1 MTRCI
6 AEIQA
11 RLAAREA
18 AVARLVSAGERPL
31 VIPGGWPDHP
41 VTLLVHRDTA
51 AHRVGKWRLTRF
63 ERGAAFGHTE
73 SASYEAA
80 IREAAEGWRGR
91 LDEAEVRS

>member
-1 MTRCI
+1 MTRSI

-11 RLAAREA
+11 RIAAREA
-18 AVARLVSAGERPL
+18 AIARLVSAGERPL

-41 VTLLVHRDTA
+41 MAILIHRDTA
-51 AHRVGKWRLTRF
+51 AHRVGAWRLTRF
-63 ERGAAFGHTE
+63 ERGALGHTE

-80 IREAAEGWRGR
+80 IREAAEDWGGR